1 MDWKEKIKNHKL
13 VVFTV
18 AGLTALTILGS
29 FAGNIN
35 SLLDLA
41 KRDELTGVAGWLL
54 NSYLQVTAWL
64 SAPVTM
70 PAWSLLAVVALAAL
84 AVRFLVRQRSQ
95 LAHLSEKLETLKN
108 PGLVDLDSTEERV
121 LFWVR
126 NIYDSSST
134 GTGPTPLIVAKV
146 ADMPLT
152 TVEAALDVLKS
163 CGLIRLQRLRSH
175 PLDLTAE
182 GRRYLAR
189 PDVLSR
195 YGQFQF
201 NVVYRRS

>member
-1 MDWKEKIKNHKL
+1 MDWKEKVKNHKL
-13 VVFTV
+13 VVLTV
-18 AGLTALTILGS
+18 AGLTALTLLGS

-54 NSYLQVTAWL
+54 GSYFQVTAWL
-64 SAPVTM
+64 SFAITM
-70 PAWSLLAVVALAAL
+70 PAWSLLPVVALAAL
-84 AVRFLVRQRSQ
+84 AVRLLLRQRSQ
-95 LAHLSEKLETLKN
+95 LVQLSEKLETLQN
-108 PGLVDLDSTEERV
+108 PGLVDLDSTDERV

-126 NIYDSSST
+126 KIYDSNST
-134 GTGPTPLIVAKV
+134 GTGPTPIVVAKA

-152 TVEAALDVLKS
+152 TVEAALDVLKT

-195 YGQFQF
+195 YGIFEF
-201 NVVYRRS
+201 NVTYRRI